1 MASLARALKTDIM
14 ADLDLKGLAQ
24 ILKSRGRKGDTILA
38 HISPAE
44 AKLLKKRGGSGKSNP
59 ETGLPEFALESD
71 PDSFSQ
77 SFAQPAYV
85 PPSTSQGMDTYEPGP
100 RQLAPTS
107 ASDAAQYQGNQAF
120 PQATQDYVP
129 QFTPPVGGGG
139 SNATTVVP
147 TAAPTT
153 VGAPQPL
160 ATSEATQP
168 ATQPATQTKP
178 PPPEST
184 FDKALKALQDPSN
197 LLKLGL
203 GGLGVGMGMQQSA
216 GARKQAADA
225 QAQYAKLGQPFQAQ
239 GNEMM
244 RAAQAGE
251 LSPQSRQAFQAAQ
264 AQSAQQTA
272 NQGGVG
278 QQQAATQLG
287 ALYSKLLENQNTL
300 GLSLVQVGDTY
311 AAQGIQAGLQ
321 ANQQLQSMTANY
333 YSTLARML
341 VPSMAGT
348 ATPGKP
354 V

>member
-1 MASLARALKTDIM
+1 MAGLARALKTDIM

-59 ETGLPEFALESD
+59 ETGLPEFALEGN
-71 PDSFSQ
+71 PDSV
-77 SFAQPAYV
+77 APPVYV
-85 PPSTSQGMDTYEPGP
+85 PPTTGTE
-100 RQLAPTS
+100 
-107 ASDAAQYQGNQAF
+107 
-120 PQATQDYVP
+120 
-129 QFTPPVGGGG
+129 GGG
-139 SNATTVVP
+139 S
-147 TAAPTT
+147 AP
-153 VGAPQPL
+153 APVEVNQSFQQGGQYPESS
-160 ATSEATQP
+160 AQSAYPPEAYTSQY
-168 ATQPATQTKP
+168 P
-178 PPPEST
+178 PPNSGYAPPAVSPSFQPGPGLT
-184 FDKALKALQDPSN
+184 DAQALAAYQNAPNVPAQDKGTEEKSWWGRTQDSALKALQDPSN

-203 GGLGVGMGMQQSA
+203 GVGGIGMGLQQTA
-216 GARKQAADA
+216 EARKQAADA

-287 ALYSKLLENQNTL
+287 SFYSKLLENQNTL
-300 GLSLVQVGDTY
+300 GMSLVQVGDTY
-311 AAQGIQAGLQ
+311 AAQGIQAGLK
-321 ANQQLQSMTANY
+321 ANQELQAMTANY

-348 ATPGKP
+348 ATPTRP
-354 V
+354 PQ